1 MPLSVT
7 RPFLTPSNDA
17 STTTAFSALCAIS
30 HALEDVVMQGIPDA
44 QVAVGFQRLSSF
56 RRQEQRYRAMAMAC
70 RQVWVCAVPD
80 EEPPVIDGLIY
91 APVCAEWPVA
101 DEWFIVVNAPGF
113 TSALLATE
121 FVSGL
126 SGQDR
131 SFQTMFTSDA
141 RLVNAICRSLMI
153 ELGLRIE
160 IPTTRDTEAQQINL
174 RRFNKLALEYQ
185 QQRAPHSDKPI
196 VNAPIWSPTLG
207 RARYF
212 GEPLASSTD
221 R

>member
-7 RPFLTPSNDA
+7 RPFLTPSTDA
-17 STTTAFSALCAIS
+17 ATTTTITALCAIS
-30 HALEDVVMQGIPDA
+30 HALEDVVMQGLPDA
-44 QVAVGFQRLSSF
+44 QVAVGFQRFSSF
-56 RRQEQRYRAMAMAC
+56 ARQEQRYRALAAAC
-70 RQVWVCAVPD
+70 RQVWVCAVQD
-80 EEPPVIDGLIY
+80 EEPPVIDGIIY

-121 FVSGL
+121 VAGRL
-126 SGQDR
+126 SGHER

-160 IPTTRDTEAQQINL
+160 IPTTRDTEAQQLNL
-174 RRFNKLALEYQ
+174 RRFNKLALQYQ
-185 QQRAPHSDKPI
+185 EQSAPPRLQP
-196 VNAPIWSPTLG
+196 VVTAPSWSPPLR

-212 GEPLASSTD
+212 GEELAASSES
-221 R
+221 